1 MKVRTI
7 TAVILVAIA
16 LPVLIFSQYLVYPIA
31 LSFLSIC
38 AVFELYRVI
47 GVSHRWLVSIP
58 AYVISVSF
66 PIISYFVPDEM
77 RIVYLLSVAGVVFAY
92 LLYLMCVAV
101 FSRGALTYS
110 KLGEAFVSF
119 TYAVISLTSLS
130 TLRYLSA
137 GMFCVMLV
145 FFAAWGSDVMAYFVG
160 SLFGKHKLIPEVSP
174 KKTVEGS
181 VGGIVFAVLLC
192 MAYGYVASLISD
204 ALSLGVE
211 VNYLSL
217 ALSGL
222 VLSVISQIGDLV
234 ASVIKREN
242 GIKDYGNLLPGHG
255 GIMDRFDSVFAV
267 ATPLLIICL
276 AFPPFK

>member
-16 LPVLIFSQYLVYPIA
+16 LPVLIFSQYIVYPIA
-31 LSFLSIC
+31 LSFLSLAAI
-38 AVFELYRVI
+38 FELYRVI
-47 GVSHRWLVSIP
+47 GVDRKWLVSVP
-58 AYVISVSF
+58 AYVIAVSL
-66 PIISYFVPDEM
+66 PIISYFISAEM

-92 LLYLMCVAV
+92 LIYLMCISV
-101 FSRGALTYS
+101 FSRGAIAFS
-110 KLGEAFVSF
+110 KISEALVAF

-130 TLRYLSA
+130 TLRYFDE

-160 SLFGKHKLIPEVSP
+160 SMFGKHKLIPEISP

-181 VGGIVFAVLLC
+181 IGGVIFAVVLC
-192 MAYGYVASLISD
+192 MAYGFVVSLISD
-204 ALSLGVE
+204 AE

-217 ALSGL
+217 AICGF
-222 VLSVISQIGDLV
+222 VLSIISQVGDLV
-234 ASVIKREN
+234 ASLIKREN
-242 GIKDYGNLLPGHG
+242 GVKDYGNLLPGHG

-276 AFPPFK
+276 VFPPFK

>member
-7 TAVILVAIA
+7 TAVVLVAIF
-16 LPVLIFSQYLVYPIA
+16 LPVLIFSQYIVYPILLSLLA
-31 LSFLSIC
+31 LC
-38 AVFELYRVI
+38 AIFELYSVI
-47 GVSHRWLVSIP
+47 GVSRLWLVSVP
-58 AYVISVSF
+58 AYVISVSL
-66 PIISYFVPDEM
+66 PIISYFVSAEM
-77 RIVYLLSVAGVVFAY
+77 RIVYLLTVAGVVFAY

-101 FSRGALTYS
+101 FSRGAITFS
-110 KLGEAFVSF
+110 KIGEAFVAF

-130 TLRYLSA
+130 TLRYFDE

-160 SLFGKHKLIPEVSP
+160 SFFGKHKLIPEISP

-181 VGGIVFAVLLC
+181 VGGVVFAVLLC
-192 MAYGYVASLISD
+192 MAYGFVVSLISD
-204 ALSLGVE
+204 AE

-217 ALSGL
+217 AISGF
-222 VLSVISQIGDLV
+222 VLSIISQIGDLV
-234 ASVIKREN
+234 ASLIKREN
-242 GIKDYGNLLPGHG
+242 GVKDYGNILPGHG

-276 AFPPFK
+276 VFPPFK